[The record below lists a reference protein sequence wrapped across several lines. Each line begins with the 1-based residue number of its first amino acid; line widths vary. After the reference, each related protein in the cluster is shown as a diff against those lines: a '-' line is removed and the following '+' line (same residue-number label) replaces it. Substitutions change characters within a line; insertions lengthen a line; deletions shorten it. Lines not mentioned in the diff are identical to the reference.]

1 MAHVRY
7 ASRPQVDRPV
17 LVCAFKGWNDAG
29 EAASLAATY
38 LIEQWGA
45 ERFAEMDPEDF
56 FDFQVNRPTV
66 RVVEGMTR
74 ELEWPRT
81 DLHLARPGRDVVVLL
96 GTEPNLRW
104 RTFAG
109 ELLSVARD
117 LGAELLVTLGAFLAD
132 VPHTLPSPVS
142 GSASER
148 GLLEGLGVSP
158 TRYEGPTGIVGVLHH
173 EARHVGLPT
182 ASLWA
187 ASPHY
192 LPQTTN
198 PKAALALLAKL
209 RGLLG
214 VGLDLDALE
223 EAARGWE
230 RRVRE
235 TVEEDP
241 KLSAYVQRLE
251 EAAVLRE
258 DVGPEPSG
266 EDLAA
271 ELERFLREQG
281 NGER

>member
-17 LVCAFKGWNDAG
+17 LVCAFRGWNDAG
-29 EAASLAATY
+29 EAASAAATY
-38 LIEQWGA
+38 LIEQWRA
-45 ERFAEMDPEDF
+45 ERFADLDPEEF

-66 RVVEGMTR
+66 RVVEGTTR

-81 DLHLARPGRDVVVLL
+81 DLFLARPGRDVIVLL
-96 GTEPNLRW
+96 GTEPNVRW

-109 ELLSVARD
+109 EVLGAARD
-117 LGAELLVTLGAFLAD
+117 LGTELLITLGAFLAD
-132 VPHTLPSPVS
+132 VPHTFPSPVS

-173 EARHVGLPT
+173 EARRAGLPSV
-182 ASLWA
+182 SLWA

-192 LPQTTN
+192 LPETTN

-214 VGLDLDALE
+214 VALDLDALE
-223 EAARGWE
+223 EAVRGWE

-241 KLSAYVQRLE
+241 DLAAYVQRLE
-251 EAAVLRE
+251 DAAVERE
-258 DVGPEPSG
+258 DLGAAPSG

-281 NGER
+281 DGDR